1 MARKPTGSIIEPKDG
16 RGWAIR
22 FRAYG
27 KRRLVTL
34 GTSEQGWDYL
44 KADERLRHVLADV
57 ERGIWQPYEPAAVEA
72 PADVPTFHEFASE
85 WMAARKPELR
95 PRTIKD
101 YEWALSYHLLPFF
114 KDHRLPA
121 ITVAEVDRY
130 KQAKVREGKLAP
142 PQINKSLKRLS
153 QILDVAVDYGHLP
166 SNPAASKGGRRRV
179 KEPAP
184 RRTWVEPEQLMT
196 LLDAAPKRHRAVLA
210 TLAGAGLR
218 VGELCALDW
227 RDIDLATGTLTVQE
241 SKTPA
246 GRREVDMPSG
256 LVTELWT
263 LAATGTRTAADDPVF
278 IGRRGTRQTPDNVGR
293 RLKSAITKAN
303 AELEA
308 VGIAPI
314 SERVSPHSL
323 RRTYASLRYAC
334 GDDPVYVAEQGG
346 WADPSFPIKVYAKAV
361 RRRERLSGSHRE
373 AFDAALEWAAMGS
386 GADADLSRSST
397 LMSSKAGEAAA
408 RAESP
413 TSAPVAQLVRAAA
426 F

>member
-1 MARKPTGSIIEPKDG
+1 MGRTATGGVIEPKDG

-34 GTSEQGWDYL
+34 GTSEEGWNRQ
-44 KADERLRHVLADV
+44 KGEAELRHVLADV
-57 ERGIWQPYEPAAVEA
+57 ERGIWQPHRPTAVEA
-72 PADVPTFHEFASE
+72 PADVPTFHVFASE
-85 WMAARKPELR
+85 WMEARRPELR

-114 KDHRLPA
+114 KAHLLPE

-142 PQINKSLKRLS
+142 AQTNKTLKRLA
-153 QILDVAVDYGHLP
+153 QILDIAVDYGHLP
-166 SNPAASKGGRRRV
+166 SNPAASNGGRRRV
-179 KEPAP
+179 KESAP
-184 RRTWVEPEQLMT
+184 RRTWVEPEQLMA

-227 RDIDLATGTLTVQE
+227 CDLDLATGTLTVPE

-246 GRREVDMPSG
+246 GRREVDLPSG

-263 LAATGTRTAADDPVF
+263 LAATGERTGPDDPVF
-278 IGRRGTRQTPDNVGR
+278 IGRRGTRQTSDNVGR
-293 RLKSAITKAN
+293 RLKSAIKTAN
-303 AELEA
+303 VELEA
-308 VGIAPI
+308 KGIAPI

-323 RRTYASLRYAC
+323 RRTYASLRFAC

-361 RRRERLSGSHRE
+361 RRRERLSGAHRE
-373 AFDAALEWAAMGS
+373 AFDAALQWAAMGS
-386 GADADLSRSST
+386 EADDRPSEGST
-397 LMSSKAGEAAA
+397 LVDREVEQTAG
-408 RAESP
+408 
-413 TSAPVAQLVRAAA
+413 
-426 F
+426 